1 MLCNRLI
8 VLSLLQFLLTVSC
21 FLLPRQEESLAP
33 PLMETPK
40 IAYDTAVARK
50 GTIEDTVSVQG
61 IFVNRERTSVYF
73 APRGGFIKD
82 IRVGVGSTV
91 KRGDI
96 LAELDTRQLEYNYK
110 IQELALKKAEL
121 QYRKFS
127 TADISIVDRE
137 LAQIE
142 LEEQRLRTEQAK
154 KDLESAIIRAP
165 FDGIIVFKDSD
176 YSRGDEIEAY
186 VTLLQIALPGTLE
199 IMYEGSRMDVFYQG
213 MPVDIVMKDGTTHK
227 AEVVQTPRDTPQS
240 GKKDYTGAV
249 FFRLTKTTGSVRRG
263 MKCDIRVVL
272 DRKEETLIIPKNL
285 VQSDNGVSFVYVL
298 ENDLPSERAVETGI
312 ASSTEIEILNGLA
325 EGDQII
331 KR

>member
-1 MLCNRLI
+1 MHHPKYP
-8 VLSLLQFLLTVSC
+8 VAFFLFAALMSSC
-21 FLLPRQEESLAP
+21 FLLPRQEETLAP

-40 IAYDTAVARK
+40 IAYDTAVVRK
-50 GTIEDTVSVQG
+50 GTIEDVVTVPG

-91 KRGDI
+91 KRGEI
-96 LAELDTRQLEYNYK
+96 LAELDTRELEYNYR

-121 QYRKFS
+121 KYKKNS
-127 TADISIVDRE
+127 TADFSAVDQE
-137 LAQIE
+137 LALIE
-142 LEEQRLRTEQAK
+142 LEEQRLKTEQAK
-154 KDLESAIIRAP
+154 KDLDSAIIRAP

-186 VTLLQIALPGTLE
+186 VTILQIALPGTLE

-213 MPVDIVMKDGTTHK
+213 MPVEIIMKDGKNYK
-227 AEVVQTPRDTPQS
+227 AEVIQTPRDTPQS
-240 GKKDYTGAV
+240 GKKDFTGAV
-249 FFRLTKTTGSVRRG
+249 FFRLNKSSADVRRG
-263 MKCDIRVVL
+263 MKCDVKITL
-272 DRKEETLIIPKNL
+272 DRKESTLIIPKNL
-285 VQSDNGVSFVYVL
+285 VQTDNGVSFVYVL
-298 ENDLPSERAVETGI
+298 ENDLPSERVVETGI
-312 ASSTEIEILNGLA
+312 TSSTEIEILKGLS